1 MSNGSITLF
10 NYTHN
15 DQSTIWM
22 PPRYIMW
29 QIEQTDISNNS
40 LVPKFNE
47 RYFQDLQNS
56 ICVFE
61 MSRDNIKFYQE
72 KIYPTPIYYQP
83 LPFAQLTDCNS
94 KQEYLYDIVFFGT
107 PNPRRMVIL
116 ESLRKKLP
124 SEIKTNWL
132 YKIYNSE
139 RDEILQK
146 TKIVLNLHY
155 YENPVLETDRFN
167 IAINNNCYILS
178 EDVDSD
184 IENKELYQEFVTFF
198 DPINVSDSDK
208 LGEGIDKLTSIIQYH
223 LKKAEIIKNQ
233 ELLQIRSFF
242 EENKVMLCNNHVS
255 SHSSNN
261 YWEVTEKLPIS
272 MISKKT
278 GVVITT
284 NGYWGVI
291 VRQCIECYIRE
302 LGNDIFIVLF
312 INESED
318 DITLDLSN
326 NFPQIKK

>member
-1 MSNGSITLF
+1 M
-10 NYTHN
+10 
-15 DQSTIWM
+15 
-22 PPRYIMW
+22 
-29 QIEQTDISNNS
+29 
-40 LVPKFNE
+40 
-47 RYFQDLQNS
+47 
-56 ICVFE
+56 
-61 MSRDNIKFYQE
+61 
-72 KIYPTPIYYQP
+72 KIH
-83 LPFAQLTDCNS
+83 F
-94 KQEYLYDIVFFGT
+94 
-107 PNPRRMVIL
+107 
-116 ESLRKKLP
+116 
-124 SEIKTNWL
+124 
-132 YKIYNSE
+132 
-139 RDEILQK
+139 
-146 TKIVLNLHY
+146 
-155 YENPVLETDRFN
+155 ETDRFN

-208 LGEGIDKLTSIIQYH
+208 LGEGIDKLKSIIQYH

-326 NFPQIKK
+326 NFPQIKVVYIDDQHQNGGSILHGIKV